1 MYIYIDIYEKI
12 YVNADEM
19 LRLMHSKSSTSHF
32 WVIYD
37 KLKMTQTLDWWQTQ
51 NELFMTNDLK
61 FMRNSTWAIYDK
73 VKKSCMH
80 ASTRTITNSI
90 ISENDYTKSCVCIH
104 SDVGMY
110 DSCVFALTA
119 NIHDSCIFAVN
130 KGLVYIRSEWGL
142 VYIRTHCE
150 YTRVVHAYVTAD
162 PTHLTNS
169 VVSVPMYSFWG
180 TETTEM
186 SYTSNVLL
194 LNITH

>member
-19 LRLMHSKSSTSHF
+19 LRLMHSKSTTSHF

-61 FMRNSTWAIYDK
+61 FMTNSTWAIYDK

-104 SDVGMY
+104 SAVGMH

-119 NIHDSCIFAVN
+119 NIHDSCIFALTAN
-130 KGLVYIRSEWGL
+130 IHESCMPTSLRTLHISRTQSFPYQCTPSEVRKRL
-142 VYIRTHCE
+142 RC
-150 YTRVVHAYVTAD
+150 
-162 PTHLTNS
+162 PTH
-169 VVSVPMYSFWG
+169 PMYSF
-180 TETTEM
+180 
-186 SYTSNVLL
+186 SISRTSGDVVFKEAFVLRCYL
-194 LNITH
+194 